1 MPALGRRVRR
11 GRTQARTWLVLGCS
25 PQLITAAASIL
36 PQHLPRGPSGPLPH
50 CLLRTPLCTVGEAEA
65 RPFSHPQQCGRRNQS
80 IKVLEPPKYLS
91 HSFCTFSSC
100 DQHLGSQ
107 HLVPHPGPW
116 QTCASDGAQGLP
128 DTVQGQLSLHH
139 GYPVFTHD
147 LFVHQAAISHLRKVL
162 ELK

>member
-25 PQLITAAASIL
+25 PQLVAVAASLL

-65 RPFSHPQQCGRRNQS
+65 RPFSHPQQCGWRNQS
-80 IKVLEPPKYLS
+80 IKVVEPPKSLS

-107 HLVPHPGPW
+107 HLVPHLGRRVPAMVPRAFRTPCRASCPFITVTLSSHLTCSSTKLLSV
-116 QTCASDGAQGLP
+116 TCA
-128 DTVQGQLSLHH
+128 
-139 GYPVFTHD
+139 
-147 LFVHQAAISHLRKVL
+147 RC
-162 ELK
+162 